1 MNGYCFAVN
10 MRRALSRQEG
20 ALPVSQS
27 PPLVLI
33 VLNLNP
39 LILVQGEQTLRMQ
52 QLCS

>member
-1 MNGYCFAVN
+1 LAAFARYCFAVN

-33 VLNLNP
+33 VS
-39 LILVQGEQTLRMQ
+39 R
-52 QLCS
+52 